1 LSYWIKRNKVTI
13 ILSLIL
19 VFSAFL
25 RVYKLNLDPPE
36 LFGDELDVGYQA
48 YSILRTGRDIQ
59 GYFLPIYIHSLAEFR
74 APLFIYSATPFIKIF
89 GLSEWGVRLTAA
101 FWGILGVLMI
111 YILTQ
116 KLFNNRMVSLFAAF
130 FLAIS
135 PWHLQYSRA
144 GFEVTLLLFLLIFAA
159 WLFLKGFEKPVFFI
173 PSAFLFALMPYTYS
187 TAVVFMPLFILSL
200 IIIFRQQ
207 LKSLWQTN
215 SAKIAVLIFFLVLLP
230 FGWQLLF
237 GGASTR
243 FSQINIA
250 FHPEIVKKIVEARAI
265 DQNSGVIFHN
275 KVLSFLFEVS
285 RNYLWAFS
293 PQFLFTDGDP
303 IGRHSVGEMG
313 EFYWFQLL
321 LIAVFLFWLLRGK
334 VHLEK
339 KSLIVLVVWLLL
351 APIPSSLTYQGA
363 NNATRLI
370 LLLPPLIIFCAVGV
384 WLLYQNMKKT
394 KFAWYLVFGILDVI
408 ALVNFVTYLH
418 CYYVHYPLENW
429 RAWQVGYKEAFAYI
443 RESQDKYEKIII
455 NNTYEPALIRFLF
468 YMQYDPAKFHAE
480 FTGEEAKKEIIVGI
494 DGFKL
499 DGKYYFG
506 TLGGTARGLGSMAV
520 FLSSTYLYLASAK
533 DEIGEKP
540 YLGVDA
546 EQDVRVLKTITN
558 YLGEPIFYLLTKR

>member
-1 LSYWIKRNKVTI
+1 M
-13 ILSLIL
+13 LSLIL

-36 LFGDELDVGYQA
+36 LFGDELDAGYQA
-48 YSILRTGRDIQ
+48 YSILKTGKDI
-59 GYFLPIYIHSLAEFR
+59 GGNFLPLYAQSLAEFK
-74 APLFIYSATPFIKIF
+74 APLFFYSMLPFIKIF
-89 GLSEWGVRLTAA
+89 SLSEWGVRLTAV
-101 FWGILGVLMI
+101 FWGVLGVLTI
-111 YILTQ
+111 YLLTQ
-116 KLFNNRMVSLFAAF
+116 KLFNNRTVSLFAAF

-144 GFEVTLLLFLLIFAA
+144 GFEVILLLFLLMFAA
-159 WLFLKGFEKPVFFI
+159 WLFLKGFEKHVFFI
-173 PSAFLFALMPYTYS
+173 PSAFLFALMPYTYP
-187 TAVVFMPLFILSL
+187 TAVIFMPLFILSL

-207 LKSLWQTN
+207 IKPLWQAN
-215 SAKIAVLIFFLVLLP
+215 SAKIAVLIFALVLLP

-237 GGASTR
+237 GEVSTR
-243 FSQINIA
+243 FSQINVA
-250 FHPEIVKKIVEARAI
+250 FHPEIVKKIVEARTI
-265 DQNSGVIFHN
+265 DQSGGVIFHN
-275 KVLSFLFEVS
+275 KALSFLFEVS
-285 RNYLWAFS
+285 RNYLWVFS

-303 IGRHSVGEMG
+303 TGRHSVGEMG
-313 EFYWFQLL
+313 EFYWFQLP

-370 LLLPPLIIFCAVGV
+370 LLLPPLIIFCAIGI

-394 KFAWYLVFGILDVI
+394 KLARYLVLGILGVI
-408 ALVNFVTYLH
+408 ALVNFITYLH
-418 CYYVHYPLENW
+418 RYYFHYPLENW
-429 RAWQVGYKEAFAYI
+429 RAWQVGYREAFSYI
-443 RESQDKYEKIII
+443 KEHQDKYEKIII

-468 YMQYDPAKFHAE
+468 YMKYDPAKFHTE
-480 FTGEEAKKEIIVGI
+480 FAGEEVKKEIIVGI

-506 TLGGTARGLGSMAV
+506 TISGRARGLGAMAV
-520 FLSSTYLYLASAK
+520 FLSPTYLYLASAK

-540 YLGVDA
+540 YLGIDA
-546 EQDVRVLKTITN
+546 EQDVRILKIVNN
-558 YLGEPIFYLLTKR
+558 YLGEPIFYLLTKK